1 MQNNIHSL
9 EKIQKIDSEIKAIRD
24 GEKACLAGIESA
36 GAEADRLRSG
46 LDGISAEV
54 EAVKAL
60 SRELEVR
67 LAESSERIARDEKR
81 LSGVKNDKEM
91 HAVNKEIAAA
101 QKAKKQCEQEKAA
114 LDQRLA
120 EKSGRLA
127 AARTALEQKEAEQKG
142 FALEIE
148 EKGPE
153 WRKIIEDKL
162 SERASVAS
170 GIRADILKAYENI
183 SSRRGGVGIAPVRS
197 EICQGCFT
205 HIPPQV
211 YIQLKKGMAELETCP
226 HCHRILY
233 VEGQMEAV

>member
-36 GAEADRLRSG
+36 AAEAQRLRSG

-54 EAVKAL
+54 DAVKAQA
-60 SRELEVR
+60 RELEVR

-81 LSGVKNDKEM
+81 LGSVKNDKEM

-101 QKAKKQCEQEKAA
+101 LKVKKQGEQEKAA

-127 AARTALEQKEAEQKG
+127 AALLAVEQKEVEHKG
-142 FALEIE
+142 FTLELD
-148 EKGPE
+148 EKRAE
-153 WRKIIEDKL
+153 WHKAVEDKIL
-162 SERASVAS
+162 ERDAVAS
-170 GIRADILKAYENI
+170 GVRADILKAYENI
-183 SSRRGGVGIAPVRS
+183 RSRRGGIGIAPVRS